1 MSVKLSRQDSEF
13 LDGGRGKAAQM
24 AMRIVV
30 RMAEVVDA
38 PELMDISQAHIDGCG
53 LLSEAGLEFAETL
66 AAGGGKVSVPT
77 TLNMGPLDL
86 QNWEHFGVNEQFAAK
101 AVRQGKAYTDMGC
114 IPTWSCAPYQGYL
127 TPRFGQQ
134 IAWGES
140 NAICYANSVL
150 GARTN
155 RYGDFMDICAGITG
169 RVPKCG
175 LHLKEN
181 RKGQILLRL
190 VDIEPSAMQSTA
202 FYAALGHYLG
212 SAAEEKIPVIEGL
225 DTAASS
231 DQLKA
236 LCAAAASAGAVALFH
251 AIGVTPEA
259 NSLEEAFGGNEPE
272 RVIDVGPSVLQ
283 EAWEDLSTAKEKD
296 KLDLVVLGC
305 PHFSFDEFRELAGLI
320 REKTEQGQTLNAEV
334 KFVIISCQSSY
345 ALAERSE
352 YLDVA
357 RGFGA
362 EITLDT
368 CVFHTPMVGGDTKV
382 IMTNS
387 GKCAYYAPGELGV
400 NVAFGTMADCVESAV
415 AGCVCR
421 KEGLWKRS

>member
-1 MSVKLSRQDSEF
+1 MAVKLSK
-13 LDGGRGKAAQM
+13 LDEQMLEGKCGKATQIAV
-24 AMRIVV
+24 RILV
-30 RMAEVVDA
+30 RMAEVVGA
-38 PELMDISQAHIDGCG
+38 GEMMDVSQAHIDGCG

-66 AAGGGKVSVPT
+66 AAKGAKVSIPT

-86 QNWEHFGVNEQFAAK
+86 QNWKSFGIDEDFAAK
-101 AVRQGKAYTDMGC
+101 AIRQAKAYTDMGC
-114 IPTWSCAPYQGYL
+114 IPTWTCAPYQSYL

-155 RYGDFMDICAGITG
+155 RYGDYIDICAAITG

-190 VDIEPSAMQSTA
+190 VDIDPAIIQSNA
-202 FYAALGHYLG
+202 FYPVFGHLLG
-212 SAAEEKIPVIEGL
+212 SLAEDRIPVIDGL
-225 DTAASS
+225 CSEASS

-236 LCAAAASAGAVALFH
+236 LCAAAASSGAVALFH

-259 NSLEEAFGGNEPE
+259 PT
-272 RVIDVGPSVLQ
+272 LQ
-283 EAWEDLSTAKEKD
+283 EAFQGDEPEQVIDIHLSDLVKAKSELSTAQD
-296 KLDLVVLGC
+296 GAKLDLVVLGC
-305 PHFSFDEFRELAGLI
+305 PHFSFDEFRELAELI
-320 REKTEQGQTLNAEV
+320 QTEVDRGNTLHPDVRFVVISGQT
-334 KFVIISCQSSY
+334 SY
-345 ALAERSE
+345 ALIQRSRF
-352 YLDVA
+352 LKLLVD
-357 RGFGA
+357 FGV

-368 CVFHTPMVGGDTKV
+368 CLFHTPMVSTETKV

-387 GKCAYYAPGELGV
+387 GKCAYYAPGELDV
-400 NVAFGTMADCVESAV
+400 QVAFGSIGECVRSAV
-415 AGCVCR
+415 EGCVLR
-421 KEGLWKRS
+421 KETLWKES